1 MKNLLILFSFVLTSF
16 GCIANKKE
24 TDKNPKIQVT
34 DNKKTNLETAI
45 IGGGCFWCTEAVFER
60 VNGVKDVISGYAGG
74 KSSNPTYKEICT
86 GKSGHAEVI
95 KITFDPNI
103 ISFGRILDIFGECH
117 DPTTLNRQGA
127 DVGTQYR
134 STIMFLSKTQEKTAK
149 EWKHKLSNKWVDP
162 VITEIVPAPKFYPAE
177 DYHQDYYSKNPNQGY
192 CSVVIRPKLKK
203 LKLE

>member
-1 MKNLLILFSFVLTSF
+1 MDNWKKNMIKIKFYVVSVFAVLMFSSCL
-16 GCIANKKE
+16 AE
-24 TDKNPKIQVT
+24 EKNRDIV
-34 DNKKTNLETAI
+34 NSIHMETAI
-45 IGGGCFWCTEAVFER
+45 LGGGCFWCTEAVFER

-134 STIMFLSKTQEKTAK
+134 STIMFLSKTQEK
-149 EWKHKLSNKWVDP
+149 LRRNGSINSQ
-162 VITEIVPAPKFYPAE
+162 I
-177 DYHQDYYSKNPNQGY
+177 SG
-192 CSVVIRPKLKK
+192 
-203 LKLE
+203 